1 MVYAKKEDDYY
12 WMHFMKTLPK
22 SFVEGYKEVCEIL
35 AGKSLKEV
43 EEEEEGDA
51 VNHPTK
57 NVFVEHES
65 TTTSSCCDGR
75 KPPQTVRA
83 DQPHPSEQKGDK
95 HTTVCS

>member
-12 WMHFMKTLPK
+12 SMPFMKTLPK

-51 VNHPTK
+51 VNDSTE
-57 NVFVEHES
+57 NVFFECGS
-65 TTTSSCCDGR
+65 TTTSSRCDGR
-75 KPPQTVRA
+75 KPPQTVQA
-83 DQPHPSEQKGDK
+83 DQPHPSEQKGD
-95 HTTVCS
+95 

>member
-12 WMHFMKTLPK
+12 WMPFMKTFPE

-43 EEEEEGDA
+43 EEEEGDA
-51 VNHPTK
+51 VNDSTE
-57 NVFVEHES
+57 NVFVEHGS

-75 KPPQTVRA
+75 QPPPNCV
-83 DQPHPSEQKGDK
+83 S
-95 HTTVCS
+95 